1 MRSPQQRDRLDAVQI
16 DIETG
21 PTSTVVKYR
30 AQSEFG
36 RW

>member
-21 PTSTVVKYR
+21 PTSTWLR
-30 AQSEFG
+30 AELV
-36 RW
+36 